1 MTSGFDPRIDRRHT
15 AWCGAALM
23 TAAVLAPLF
32 GWLAPLGFAPLVALA
47 GVIGL
52 KAISLE
58 RQDLPWAGPLLVMLC
73 WAVLSIL
80 WSPYRP
86 EDLEGWTALK
96 LVLQAV
102 VYWACVC
109 AAGQAGPEARR
120 RSLMVFAWGMAGL
133 GAVFLLEGVSGAL
146 IYRTLRDLTGDP
158 IRPDLA
164 AKNVAQ
170 GGFILAVLWPVAAL
184 AAWRVGAPRW
194 LGLVMVAGLA
204 VSGFAFGSDAPI
216 LAVPLAAARAAAVA
230 AIGWFG
236 GRLLAGLA
244 DYGRYCLSG
253 MGRHAGRDLLVSDVT
268 ALALASV
275 GQFAVIVFPLAST
288 TALVV
293 IGMSL
298 AQGGWVVASE
308 KMKLDF
314 TKLNPANG
322 LKRLGLRMAWTDLL
336 KTFVAVTI
344 IAVLGY
350 QAMWATVAD
359 ADRLARLPPVL
370 AFMAGWSGVDV
381 LLRRAAIALILL
393 AGLDYL
399 LQRRRLMASLKMTK
413 QEVKDEW
420 KSMEGNPQ
428 VKAKIRGLQ
437 LQAARRRMLAAV
449 PGATVVVTNPTHF
462 AVALEYHRAQMPA
475 PRVVAKG
482 RGLLALRIKAI
493 AREHGVPIVENV
505 PLAQALYKTAEV
517 GDTIPAALFE
527 AVAEVLAYLIRL
539 KQLVL

>member
-1 MTSGFDPRIDRRHT
+1 MTSGFDPRIDRRHA

-58 RQDLPWAGPLLVMLC
+58 RRDLPWAAPLLVMLC

-102 VYWACVC
+102 VYWACIC

-120 RSLMVFAWGMAGL
+120 RSLLVFAWGMAGL
-133 GAVFLLEGVSGAL
+133 GAVFLLEGLSGAL

-216 LAVPLAAARAAAVA
+216 LAVPLAAAAAAAVMRWPVTA
-230 AIGWFG
+230 P
-236 GRLLAGLA
+236 RVLAGGA
-244 DYGRYCLSG
+244 
-253 MGRHAGRDLLVSDVT
+253 T
-268 ALALASV
+268 AIFLGA
-275 GQFAVIVFPLAST
+275 PLA
-288 TALVV
+288 
-293 IGMSL
+293 
-298 AQGGWVVASE
+298 
-308 KMKLDF
+308 
-314 TKLNPANG
+314 
-322 LKRLGLRMAWTDLL
+322 
-336 KTFVAVTI
+336 
-344 IAVLGY
+344 
-350 QAMWATVAD
+350 
-359 ADRLARLPPVL
+359 VL
-370 AFMAGWSGVDV
+370 AAKGAGVY
-381 LLRRAAIALILL
+381 A
-393 AGLDYL
+393 
-399 LQRRRLMASLKMTK
+399 
-413 QEVKDEW
+413 
-420 KSMEGNPQ
+420 
-428 VKAKIRGLQ
+428 Q
-437 LQAARRRMLAAV
+437 LEAAV
-449 PGATVVVTNPTHF
+449 PPSWSQRMGYWDHAVRWIRDHPLRGWGLDASRSFAPGIKLHPHDAALQIWLELGFVGAVCAAAFWAAVFLRMSRKTPDG
-462 AVALEYHRAQMPA
+462 AVAAGAAAAVSYLVFASLSFGVWQEWWLAVGGMAAAFTLAAQRQPTIVRA
-475 PRVVAKG
+475 VGAKRTSTTG
-482 RGLLALRIKAI
+482 
-493 AREHGVPIVENV
+493 PISE
-505 PLAQALYKTAEV
+505 
-517 GDTIPAALFE
+517 
-527 AVAEVLAYLIRL
+527 
-539 KQLVL
+539 